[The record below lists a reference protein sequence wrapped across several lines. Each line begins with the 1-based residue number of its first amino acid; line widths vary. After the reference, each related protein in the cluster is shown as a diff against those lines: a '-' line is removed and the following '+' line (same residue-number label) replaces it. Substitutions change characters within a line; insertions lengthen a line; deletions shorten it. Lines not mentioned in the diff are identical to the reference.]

1 MISPLMGMA
10 AQTDEPSED
19 ELDLLFHALSDAT
32 RRDILRRCQT
42 QDPSVS
48 QLARAY
54 PVSNTAIQKHVR
66 VLEEAGLVTRARSG
80 REQLVSTRHD
90 GIEQARQALDKLER
104 DWRGRAERMSALLQE
119 YRASSGLDE
128 DATGVDDDRH
138 ER

>member
-1 MISPLMGMA
+1 MGMA
-10 AQTDEPSED
+10 SQPTEPSED
-19 ELDLLFHALSDAT
+19 DLDLLFHALSDAT
-32 RRDILRRCQT
+32 RRDILRRCLT

-54 PVSNTAIQKHVR
+54 PVSITAIQKHVK

-104 DWRGRAERMSALLQE
+104 DWRGRSERMSALLQE
-119 YRASSGLDE
+119 YRASSRLDE
-128 DATGVDDDRH
+128 ATTGVNDDRH
-138 ER
+138 KR

>member
-1 MISPLMGMA
+1 MISPVMGMTM
-10 AQTDEPSED
+10 QTNDPSEPQ
-19 ELDLLFHALSDAT
+19 LDLLFHALSDAT

-54 PVSNTAIQKHVR
+54 PVSVTAIQKHVR

-104 DWRGRAERMSALLQE
+104 DWRGRAERMSALLE
-119 YRASSGLDE
+119 DYRASSGLDG
-128 DATGVDDDRH
+128 DAPGVNDDRH

>member
-1 MISPLMGMA
+1 MGMA
-10 AQTDEPSED
+10 SQPTEPSDD

-54 PVSNTAIQKHVR
+54 PVSITAIQKHVR

-90 GIEQARQALDKLER
+90 GIEQAREALDKLER
-104 DWRGRAERMSALLQE
+104 DWRGRAERMSALLEE
-119 YRASSGLDE
+119 YRASSDVDE
-128 DATGVDDDRH
+128 ALPGVNDDRH
-138 ER
+138 EH

>member
-1 MISPLMGMA
+1 MGMA
-10 AQTDEPSED
+10 SQPTEPSED
-19 ELDLLFHALSDAT
+19 DLDLLFHALSDAT
-32 RRDILRRCQT
+32 RRDILRRCLT

-54 PVSNTAIQKHVR
+54 PVSITAIQKHVK

-104 DWRGRAERMSALLQE
+104 DWRGRSERMSALLQE
-119 YRASSGLDE
+119 YRASSRLDE
-128 DATGVDDDRH
+128 ATIGVNDDRH
-138 ER
+138 KR

>member
-1 MISPLMGMA
+1 MISPVMGMTM
-10 AQTDEPSED
+10 QTNDPSEPQ
-19 ELDLLFHALSDAT
+19 LDLLFHALSDST

-54 PVSNTAIQKHVR
+54 PVSVTAIQKHVR

-104 DWRGRAERMSALLQE
+104 DWRGRAERMSALLE
-119 YRASSGLDE
+119 DYRASSGLDE
-128 DATGVDDDRH
+128 VAPGITTICSWC
-138 ER
+138 